1 MLIQSI
7 AMTGRK
13 DCGKIKETGDLLL
26 LDPEGG
32 GIG

>member
-26 LDPEGG
+26 LDPEAG